1 MKRRLVWI
9 LPVALLL
16 SMLLTGC
23 AKKCEYE
30 GCKEKA
36 VEGGAYCEA
45 HTCHAEG
52 CFLEVEP
59 GQDYCKKHLCGVKEC
74 GNPIMEGSRYCA
86 EHTCK
91 IDGCFQQTKE
101 GGSYCAEHS
110 CGKKACTEL
119 PIEGGNYCEEHTCH
133 AEGCLQET
141 EGTTLYCKEHKCGKV
156 TCKNLHIE
164 NGKYCEEHTCKVDG
178 CVEGTMS
185 NQEYCKEHYAEIKA
199 EIEKKA
205 LAKLN
210 KTYDKVEG
218 ISWYKSKNEPYYAD
232 TRSFVLPYIG
242 VNDSGSKWLRL
253 VFHYTGS
260 DWIFFDKVT
269 IMVDGEKY
277 YKEFD
282 YFDVDRNNGGGN
294 VWEWADISPTSNDI
308 EMLKAIAASSETIVR
323 FQGDTYHY
331 DLTVKSTDKTA
342 IKDVLDAYSV

>member
-1 MKRRLVWI
+1 MLILV
-9 LPVALLL
+9 AGL
-16 SMLLTGC
+16 SVLLLTGC
-23 AKKCEYE
+23 AKQCKIED
-30 GCKEKA
+30 CKEKA
-36 VEGGAYCEA
+36 VDGGAYCEV
-45 HTCHAEG
+45 HTCRVEG
-52 CFLEVEP
+52 CFEKVVS
-59 GQDYCKKHLCGVKEC
+59 GGDYCEL
-74 GNPIMEGSRYCA
+74 
-86 EHTCK
+86 HTCPVDDCLNE
-91 IDGCFQQTKE
+91 ILS
-101 GGSYCAEHS
+101 GSQ
-110 CGKKACTEL
+110 
-119 PIEGGNYCEEHTCH
+119 YCEEHTCGI
-133 AEGCLQET
+133 EGCFEQVKKGGYYCTEHSCQKDRCTNLKTEQSNYCEQHTCHVEGCFQET
-141 EGTTLYCKEHKCGKV
+141 SGVTTYCSDHKCGKYP
-156 TCKNLHIE
+156 CGNLHIE

-178 CVEGTMS
+178 CVEGAMS
-185 NQEYCKEHYAEIKA
+185 NHEYCKEHYAEIKA

-253 VFHYTGS
+253 VFHYTGR

-269 IMVDGEKY
+269 ITVDGEKY

-331 DLTVKSTDKTA
+331 DLTVKSSDKTA
-342 IKDVLDAYSV
+342 IKDVLDAYSA